1 MRFDLAPLYQTTV
14 GFDRYQDLLERIISQ
29 DVAPSATG
37 YPPYNIEKTSE
48 ESYVIS
54 IAVAGFNSDE
64 LEIEVRE
71 NKLLVSGKKEPEPE
85 GRVYLHKG
93 IGLRSFQRNFQLADH
108 VKVVSAEFVDG
119 LLNITLQREIPEA
132 YKPRKI
138 SIGSGKANGSAVHEG
153 KSVEVN
159 A

>member
-1 MRFDLAPLYQTTV
+1 MRFDLTPLYQTTV
-14 GFDRYQDLLERIISQ
+14 GFDRYQDILERIVSQ
-29 DVAPSATG
+29 DLNSASTG

-48 ESYVIS
+48 ETYVIS
-54 IAVAGFNSDE
+54 IAVAGFNARE
-64 LEIEVRE
+64 LDIEVRE
-71 NKLLVSGKKEPEPE
+71 NKLLVVGKKEPESE
-85 GRVYLHKG
+85 GRVFLHKG
-93 IGLRSFQRNFQLADH
+93 IGLRSFQRNFQLTDH
-108 VKVVSAEFVDG
+108 VKVVSADFVDG

-138 SIGSGKANGSAVHEG
+138 SIKNGQANGSAVHDG